1 MSLPPLR
8 IGNFVSRLPIVQGG
22 MGVGISLSGLASA
35 VAEQGG
41 IGVIAG
47 AMVGIG
53 EPDVRT
59 NSTGANV
66 RALRREIRAA
76 RERTRGLIGVNIMV
90 ALVNYPDLV
99 RTAIEEDV
107 DFIFAGA
114 GLALDLPGY
123 RQPGSHTCLVP
134 IVSSGRAASLLCRK
148 WQSRF
153 GCVPDAFVVEGPE
166 AGGHLGFKPE
176 QITNPEFA
184 LEKLVVEV
192 IDAVQGHRSV
202 TGEASPVIAAGGVY
216 TGADIFRFLRMGA
229 AGVQMGTRFVATDE
243 CDADPAFKQ
252 AYVDAKPSDLT
263 VIQSPVGLPGRA
275 LDNRFLRDV
284 RNGDKKPFRC
294 PYHCIRTCDGETSPY
309 CIALALAN
317 ARKGRLKNGF
327 AFAGSNAW
335 RVKKIVP
342 VRELMEELVAGYEI
356 AAREAEGATQEA
368 TAYTAASSSW
378 A

>member
-66 RALRREIRAA
+66 RALQREIRTA
-76 RERTRGLIGVNIMV
+76 RQRTRGLIGVNIMV

-123 RQPGSHTCLVP
+123 RQPGSHTRLVP

-148 WQSRF
+148 WRSRF
-153 GCVPDAFVVEGPE
+153 GCIPDAFVVEGPE

-176 QITNPEFA
+176 QIADPEFA

-192 IDAVQGHRSV
+192 IEAVQEHRSPA
-202 TGEASPVIAAGGVY
+202 GEAPPVIAAGGVY

-229 AGVQMGTRFVATDE
+229 AGVQMGTRFVATEE

-252 AYVDAKPSDLT
+252 AYVDAQPSDLT
-263 VIQSPVGLPGRA
+263 LIQSPVGLPGRA

-284 RNGDKKPFRC
+284 RNGEKKPFRC
-294 PYHCIRTCDGETSPY
+294 PYHCVRTCDGETSPY

-342 VRELMEELVAGYEI
+342 VKELMEELVAGYEI
-356 AAREAEGATQEA
+356 AAREAEGAAPEA
-368 TAYTAASSSW
+368 AAYTASSSW